1 LFHGSICFG
10 SSRLVRAPCSVFG
23 LPVHK
28 SKGAA
33 DFRSQFSVR
42 ASVAVLPCRLVL
54 RFSVRSSAVK
64 FWFDLFVSSA
74 KVRFSSCA
82 QDSLAFSW
90 LPPIVRVAAALADT
104 RVRVVNRTC
113 VHNADAILLSS
124 DFSHRLLTSSGPD
137 SEFTQAVALVPRWA
151 RTEALGVIEGFV
163 RLFKIFHFMWISVW
177 IVARTHSDH
186 VLEPPDHRPRSFL
199 I

>member
-124 DFSHRLLTSSGPD
+124 DFSHLLHQDLIPSSRRQWHLFLDGQEQKHWVLLKVSFGSSKSSILCGFLCGLLHELIPIMFL
-137 SEFTQAVALVPRWA
+137 SRRIIGL
-151 RTEALGVIEGFV
+151 EA
-163 RLFKIFHFMWISVW
+163 S
-177 IVARTHSDH
+177 
-186 VLEPPDHRPRSFL
+186 
-199 I
+199 